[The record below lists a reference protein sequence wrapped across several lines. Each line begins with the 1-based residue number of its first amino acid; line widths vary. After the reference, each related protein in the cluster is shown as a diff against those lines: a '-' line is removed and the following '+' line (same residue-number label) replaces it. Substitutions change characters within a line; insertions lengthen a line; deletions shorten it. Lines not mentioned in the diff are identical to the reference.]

1 MINVGM
7 TLYRYTVKNGKLFVR
22 EGTVNSFG
30 LRTCVNFKDGS
41 SPVRAPRP
49 EDIGII
55 RPIGHGLW
63 FIERDDA
70 KARRMFIEFEE
81 RRIEEL
87 EELIRKKRRVVD
99 VLKSEL
105 A

>member
-1 MINVGM
+1 MNITVGM
-7 TLYRYTVKNGKLFVR
+7 TLYRYTLKNGKFIVR
-22 EGTVNSFG
+22 EGTVNQFG

-41 SPVRAPRP
+41 GAVRAPRD
-49 EDIGII
+49 EDIGVI
-55 RPIGHGLW
+55 RPIGHSLW
-63 FIERDDA
+63 MIERDDA

-87 EELIRKKRRVVD
+87 EELIRKKREVVRG
-99 VLKSEL
+99 LKRD